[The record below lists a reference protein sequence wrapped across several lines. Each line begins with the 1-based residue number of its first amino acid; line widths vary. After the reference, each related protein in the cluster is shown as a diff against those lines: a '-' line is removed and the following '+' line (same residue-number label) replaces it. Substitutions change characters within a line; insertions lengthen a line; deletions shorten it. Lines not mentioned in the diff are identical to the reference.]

1 MSCEYAKGKDP
12 LKCELTARPCLVIS
26 DQDRT
31 AYRHCLAREWKHNL
45 AHAGTEPAP
54 SRHRAGTEPAPS
66 RHRAGTEPAPD
77 CLVRKLL
84 AQKTPQPGRG
94 DTPGPAHAGNS
105 PLTTPPPSLTNL

>member
-54 SRHRAGTEPAPS
+54 SRHQIALIGS
-66 RHRAGTEPAPD
+66 YD
-77 CLVRKLL
+77 
-84 AQKTPQPGRG
+84 AQKTPQTGRG